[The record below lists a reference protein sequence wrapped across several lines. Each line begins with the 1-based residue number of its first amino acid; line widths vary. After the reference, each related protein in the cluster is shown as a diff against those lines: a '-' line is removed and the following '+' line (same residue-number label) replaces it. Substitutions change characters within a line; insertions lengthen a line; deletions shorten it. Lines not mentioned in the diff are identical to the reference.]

1 MNNISKE
8 LSDALVKLINGVIDG
23 VDFLAGEIPDVI
35 NQLLLWKMTASLLQ
49 FSGGLLICFT
59 LLVVLI
65 KYCGQGTFDLSTGLY
80 NQTLSHTSDGKI
92 GERITLTI
100 PGSIVVLVIGLAL
113 IDFDW
118 LKIII
123 APKVY
128 LIDYASNMIK

>member
-23 VDFLAGEIPDVI
+23 VDFLAGEIPEVI

-49 FSGGLLICFT
+49 FSGGLLICFM

-65 KYCGQGTFDLSTGLY
+65 KYCGRGTIDQSTGLY
-80 NQTLSHTSDGKI
+80 NQTLSHTSNGKI
-92 GERITLTI
+92 GERIGLTI
-100 PGSIVVLVIGLAL
+100 LGSVVVLVIGLAL
-113 IDFDW
+113 LDFDW

-128 LIDYASNMIK
+128 LIDYVSNMIK